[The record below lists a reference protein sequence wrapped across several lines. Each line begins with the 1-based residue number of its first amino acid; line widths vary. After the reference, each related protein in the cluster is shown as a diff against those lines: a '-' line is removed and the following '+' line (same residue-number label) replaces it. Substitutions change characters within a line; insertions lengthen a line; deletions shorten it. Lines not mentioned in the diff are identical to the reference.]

1 MGAHVEPWNYLMGF
15 TALSNCEACTDN
27 NWMSYHQWQSGAWAD
42 GTMRGF
48 DWKAREFVSLNTW
61 GPTVDDEDLN
71 VFVDKAISAKFA
83 KSYLARDVCK
93 MAPTIALLEDV
104 ACACGE
110 KRDDCKSDSV
120 KLQRYEAPVFGGKE
134 TAIATKDADMKLNFD
149 DTVQAKV
156 FSVPMLNFIK
166 SDDVPTKK
174 PTVAASADEL
184 RVLSAAVDAC
194 ASGKQA
200 SEVYYSD
207 SDTGTPAGQLL
218 GNGVLVQVDSETVT
232 STMKVC
238 LHRSS
243 TITECSDK

>member
-1 MGAHVEPWNYLMGF
+1 MGAHAEPWNYLMGF

-27 NWMSYHQWQSGAWAD
+27 NWLSYHQWQSGVWAD

-134 TAIATKDADMKLNFD
+134 TVIATKDADMKLDFD

-166 SDDVPTKK
+166 SDGVPTKN

-184 RVLSAAVDAC
+184 RVLSAAVDVC

-218 GNGVLVQVDSETVT
+218 GNGVLVR
-232 STMKVC
+232 STAR
-238 LHRSS
+238 L
-243 TITECSDK
+243 